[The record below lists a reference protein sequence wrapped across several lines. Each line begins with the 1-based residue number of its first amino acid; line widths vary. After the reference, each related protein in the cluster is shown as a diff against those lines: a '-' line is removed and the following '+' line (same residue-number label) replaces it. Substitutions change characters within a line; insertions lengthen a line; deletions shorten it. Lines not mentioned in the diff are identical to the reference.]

1 MKIEKYSDF
10 NNQEINE
17 AFWQDVKYGLS
28 KFGRYKAG
36 GKIFG
41 KGKVTKQAQAEVEEA
56 LEKES
61 NKLLKELHNK
71 VKETCPEY
79 PNNRNQARFLR
90 GIIMYGQF
98 YDSLVVAGNKKPGE
112 KGYMDPEVCNQIIT
126 DLRKIVKKHLD
137 VDLAAVYSVT
147 ESQDAETREEFRL
160 LNEELDAINEEE
172 IFKKLG
178 QMKDRFMDKLFGAKK
193 GADATQKTTKGQSAK
208 LQQTSGETNIQSDKM
223 STLQSNKL
231 PLILVGVGGALGALG
246 WLAQTEWMKNFIIEW
261 FGPDKIVTD
270 TTEIVKNISGGKPDS
285 KGLVHWMSEIN
296 QAQGGGQIKTAGD
309 VTKFIDTFGGAE
321 NMKGFFIGNGGGD
334 ALQQAQLL
342 QQACSGNPAA
352 SVWTVFTKAAGMA
365 GTMKGGQNLFGIS
378 TQANFVGKTIKIEV
392 TKTLVKGAGGAI
404 AAKVAGIGKIMSGVG
419 IALVATGAIM
429 KLLREKGQRQS
440 RAKTLNDL
448 LQSLQFVKVG
458 DPNKVKDD
466 PSDPDVIEVSEKS
479 IYPLM
484 IKNLQSLRGILLNNE
499 NVKLDGEKG
508 TKSDI
513 VSGRLYNYTSKAGKK
528 SIVKV
533 ISVTHDTKIG
543 KDKEWLTKDDKK
555 VDTLENGYASVI
567 YPDNDGKYTNKS
579 KEIAVK
585 TSQLQPVKESIL
597 YFSEIILE
605 KDRLGKGANVE
616 INKDEDYLTQS
627 TNNLRKSI
635 KSLEDEKDKGIA
647 INVKFIDEILEK
659 KMDSGTKEP
668 VKELFKEIYE
678 YLYGKKSKTLPEFGV
693 LYKESVDVISK
704 ASSRQ
709 VVAEKMARFAK
720 RSMQFEGEGFYS
732 GLGKLGDY
740 LEEYN
745 TTLKQIM
752 DYNKSKVSES
762 IMTFENYKK
771 F

>member
-1 MKIEKYSDF
+1 MIIRKYSEFED
-10 NNQEINE
+10 QQINE
-17 AFWQDVKYGLS
+17 KFWQDVKYGLS
-28 KFGRYKAG
+28 KLGRYKAG
-36 GKIFG
+36 GKILR
-41 KGKVTKQAQAEVEEA
+41 KGKVTKQAQAEIEEA

-61 NKLLKELHNK
+61 NKLLKELHDK
-71 VKETCPEY
+71 VKEACPEF
-79 PNNRNQARFLR
+79 PNNRNQGRFLR
-90 GIIMYGQF
+90 GVIMYGQF
-98 YDSLVVAGNKKPGE
+98 YDSLVAAANKKPGE
-112 KGYMDPEVCNQIIT
+112 EGYMDPEVCNQIIT

-160 LNEELDAINEEE
+160 LNEELDSINEEE

-178 QMKDRFMDKLFGAKK
+178 QLKDRAMDKLFGAKK

-208 LQQTSGETNIQSDKM
+208 LQQTSGETNVQSDKM

-270 TTEIVKNISGGKPDS
+270 TTEIVKNINGGKPDE

-296 QAQGGGQIKTAGD
+296 KAQGGGQIQTAGD
-309 VTKFIDTFGGAE
+309 VTKFIDKFGGAE

-334 ALQQAQLL
+334 ALGQAQLL

-352 SVWTVFTKAAGMA
+352 SVWTIFTKAAGMA

-378 TQANFVGKTIKIEV
+378 TQANFVGKTIKTEV

-419 IALVATGAIM
+419 IALVATGAIV

-458 DPNKVKDD
+458 NPDKIKDE
-466 PSDPDVIEVSEKS
+466 PSDPNTIEISEKS

-513 VSGRLYNYTSKAGKK
+513 VSGRLYNYTNKAGKK

-533 ISVTHDTKIG
+533 ISVTHDTEIG

-555 VDTLENGYASVI
+555 VDTLQKGYASVI
-567 YPDNDGKYTNKS
+567 YPDKDGKYTSKS
-579 KEIAVK
+579 KEIAVS
-585 TSQLQPVKESIL
+585 TSKLEPVKESIL
-597 YFSEIILE
+597 YFSELILE

-616 INKDEDYLTQS
+616 INKDEDYLKQS

-635 KSLEDEKDKGIA
+635 KSLQDEKDKGIA

-659 KMDSGTKEP
+659 KMDSGTKQP
-668 VKELFKEIYE
+668 VKDLFKEIYE
-678 YLYGKKSKTLPEFGV
+678 YLHGNKSKTLSGFGE

-762 IMTFENYKK
+762 IITFENYKK